1 MRILFILFLA
11 LSSALLGDEGKTVL
25 SLNEQMEVIDT
36 PDRPSI
42 QIPSVKYE
50 QSVLK
55 VFISLFSL
63 VILVV
68 LSFWLFRRLLNKGM
82 RSSNSGKSIVLLE
95 RRTLSPKSMLYLVEV
110 DGKKILLAESH
121 LEIRRLANWDEV
133 TEVTS
138 EEDPS

>member
-1 MRILFILFLA
+1 MRILLIIFLSISSILI
-11 LSSALLGDEGKTVL
+11 GDEGKAVL
-25 SLNEQMEVIDT
+25 SLNDQMEVIDNT
-36 PDRPSI
+36 DRPPL
-42 QIPSVKYE
+42 QIPSAKYE
-50 QSVLK
+50 SSVLK

-63 VILVV
+63 IILVV
-68 LSFWLFRRLLNKGM
+68 LSFWVFRRLLNKGL

-133 TEVTS
+133 VTS
-138 EEDPS
+138 EEEPS

>member
-1 MRILFILFLA
+1 MRILLILFLT
-11 LSSALLGDEGKTVL
+11 LSSVLLGDEGKTVL
-25 SLNEQMEVIDT
+25 SLNDQMEVIDN
-36 PDRPSI
+36 PERPPV
-42 QIPSVKYE
+42 QIPSAKYE
-50 QSVLK
+50 ASVLK

-68 LSFWLFRRLLNKGM
+68 LSFWVFRRLLNKGL

-121 LEIRRLANWDEV
+121 LEIRRLANWDEISLEE
-133 TEVTS
+133 EV
-138 EEDPS
+138 EEKT